1 MPLFFRF
8 PIPILE
14 PLFVRPSPCIDPFPL
29 FVAFTPPLA
38 EDLPPL
44 GFGAFRFIHRGGIK
58 HNGPKPIKSLRFAL
72 IKASFT
78 NS

>member
-14 PLFVRPSPCIDPFPL
+14 PLFVRPSPCIESFLLHADLDSHLNEVLLPL
-29 FVAFTPPLA
+29 DFCI
-38 EDLPPL
+38 
-44 GFGAFRFIHRGGIK
+44 FRLMLRGGIK
-58 HNGPKPIKSLRFAL
+58 HKGPNPIKSLRFAL